1 MSRVEGVSPCA
12 EGLSS
17 ACALFV
23 GMFRELSVYLHVLNV
38 CCLHVPRC
46 WHVSRAERVSPC
58 AERMPSRELSVSLH
72 VSRAERVS
80 SFSFLRLA
88 LAPLELSVSVHLSAH
103 FEGWVL
109 VFIWFA
115 ASREESVCA
124 CVRTYQEPSVYL
136 RVFSL
141 FESLACCSMCLH
153 TLRAESVAACV

>member
-1 MSRVEGVSPCA
+1 M
-12 EGLSS
+12 S

-23 GMFRELSVYLHVLNV
+23 GMFQELSVYLHVLNV
-38 CCLHVPRC
+38 CRLHVPRTCVVCMCLVC
-46 WHVSRAERVSPC
+46 WHVSRAERVSSC

-80 SFSFLRLA
+80 SFSFLCLA
-88 LAPLELSVSVHLSAH
+88 LAPLELSVSVHVSAH

-109 VFIWFA
+109 VFIRFS
-115 ASREESVCA
+115 ASREESVFA

-136 RVFSL
+136 RVFWL
-141 FESLACCSMCLH
+141 FERLACFSMCLH